1 MAEKKSKPENTPT
14 KFEVVYEDEYS
25 ISIWKYDLNRF
36 SNGPVEVEQK
46 YKKEFFAND
55 TKKKTLG
62 DLANE
67 SKKVTKSKRT
77 KS

>member
-1 MAEKKSKPENTPT
+1 MSDKKSKSENTST
-14 KFEVVYEDEYS
+14 KYEVVYEDEYS

-46 YKKEFFAND
+46 YKKAFFSND

-67 SKKVTKSKRT
+67 SKKVIKLKRPKS
-77 KS
+77 

>member
-1 MAEKKSKPENTPT
+1 MAKEIKIEKPI
-14 KFEVVYEDEYS
+14 KFEYRFEDDECTQ
-25 ISIWKYDLNRF
+25 IWKYDLNRF

-67 SKKVTKSKRT
+67 SKKVTKSKRP